1 MGQPLTVLRV
11 EKLKSWGDIGGAGSH
26 NLRRRD
32 TPNAD
37 PARTHLNRHLVG
49 QPTDQLATVVREKI
63 GDQTIRKNAVL
74 AFEVVMSAS
83 PEYFRPDD
91 PGAAGAWN
99 EQRLARWEVASM
111 DWLRKQYGD
120 RIASAVLHL
129 DEQTPHIQAVIVP
142 LDERGKLN
150 CRAMLGG
157 SRQTLRDL
165 QTFYAQSV
173 EHLGIARGIEGSKAK
188 HKTVREYYRE
198 AAKTFEPLPE
208 VKTRNPGQAPAEPEK
223 PGFFSGPEKRGQW
236 ERDRAEWER
245 QKAAWEVR
253 LKQHMAEVKAQRDAA
268 VETARRHQAQAAK
281 TAALA
286 KEVQTLKTENSRLL
300 AERQVLK
307 AEADR
312 LRGTDLCD
320 VLTKVY
326 GAQEA
331 ADSRPSYRTRK
342 FELGEHG
349 NIAVT
354 GELWTDNTTGKGGK
368 GAINLVM
375 YLEGWKQ
382 ERYKDAVRVLA
393 EHFNPESVAVDM
405 GRKTALEGAPVVS
418 KLKQEPL
425 PTPEPVLSNWPRAR
439 RYLEDVRKIPGK
451 LIDWASKRGLIFAD
465 EWANLVF
472 IRDGGGCFKRGS
484 YDPKDRPA
492 FKQTLGRDAGPMVLP
507 GTDGRVFVTEGPID
521 AFTLKAINPA
531 STVLA
536 TGGSC
541 PLERLKPYLDRY
553 ATERIFLAHDN
564 DQAGNAQ
571 AQRLKNAYRPPG
583 EADIVRW
590 AANMQ
595 DHRQKDWSAVLMAR
609 PSLSIFELDSR
620 GDIFIPEKPAQKNLN
635 RPRMR
640 PR

>member
-11 EKLKSWGDIGGAGSH
+11 EKLKSWGDVGGAGSH
-26 NLRRRD
+26 NLRHRD

-37 PARTHLNRHLVG
+37 PSRTHLNRHLVG
-49 QPTDQLATVVREKI
+49 QPTDQLAEVVREKI

-83 PEYFRPDD
+83 PEYFRPDA
-91 PGAAGAWN
+91 PGAGGTWN
-99 EQRLARWEVASM
+99 EQRLARWETASM

-120 RIASAVLHL
+120 RVVSAVLHL
-129 DEQTPHIQAVIVP
+129 DEQTPHIQAVVVP
-142 LDERGKLN
+142 LDEKGKLN

-165 QTFYAQSV
+165 QTSYAKGV
-173 EHLGIARGIEGSKAK
+173 EHLGISRGIEGSKAK

-198 AAKTFEPLPE
+198 AESAFEPLPE

-223 PGFFSGPEKRGQW
+223 LGFFAGPEKKGQW

-245 QKAAWEVR
+245 QQAAWEAQR
-253 LKQHMAEVKAQRDAA
+253 KQHMAEVNAQRDAA

-281 TAALA
+281 AAALA

-300 AERQVLK
+300 AERQTLK

-354 GELWTDNTTGKGGK
+354 GELWTDNATGKGGK

-375 YLEGWKQ
+375 HLEGWEQ
-382 ERYKDAVRVLA
+382 GRYKDAVRVLA
-393 EHFNPESVAVDM
+393 EHFSPESVAADM
-405 GRKTALEGAPVVS
+405 GRKTALEGATAVS

-425 PTPEPVLSNWPRAR
+425 PMPEPVLSNWPRAR

-451 LIDWASKRGLIFAD
+451 LIDWASKRGLIYAD
-465 EWANLVF
+465 ERANLVF
-472 IRDGGGCFKRGS
+472 VRDGGGCFKRGS

-521 AFTLKAINPA
+521 ALALKAINPA

-536 TGGSC
+536 TGGNC
-541 PLERLKPYLDRY
+541 PIGRLKPYLDRY
-553 ATERIFLAHDN
+553 ATERVFLAHDS
-564 DQAGNAQ
+564 DPAGNDQ
-571 AQRLKNAYRPPG
+571 AQRLKDAYKPLEG
-583 EADIVRW
+583 AEVVRW
-590 AANMQ
+590 GTNMV
-595 DHRQKDWSAVLMAR
+595 DSRKKDWSAVLMAR
-609 PSLSIFELDSR
+609 PSLSAFELDQR
-620 GDIFIPEKPAQKNLN
+620 GEIATPE
-635 RPRMR
+635 RPRPGRSSPGMSLG
-640 PR
+640 

>member
-1 MGQPLTVLRV
+1 
-11 EKLKSWGDIGGAGSH
+11 
-26 NLRRRD
+26 
-32 TPNAD
+32 
-37 PARTHLNRHLVG
+37 
-49 QPTDQLATVVREKI
+49 
-63 GDQTIRKNAVL
+63 
-74 AFEVVMSAS
+74 
-83 PEYFRPDD
+83 
-91 PGAAGAWN
+91 
-99 EQRLARWEVASM
+99 
-111 DWLRKQYGD
+111 
-120 RIASAVLHL
+120 VLHL
-129 DEQTPHIQAVIVP
+129 DEQTPHIQAVVVP

-165 QTFYAQSV
+165 QTSYAKGV

-188 HKTVREYYRE
+188 HKTVREFYRE
-198 AAKTFEPLPE
+198 AENAFSPLPE

-223 PGFFSGPEKRGQW
+223 PGFFAGPEKKGQW
-236 ERDRAEWER
+236 ERDHAEWER
-245 QKAAWEVR
+245 QQAAWEAQR
-253 LKQHMAEVKAQRDAA
+253 KQHMAEVKAQRDAA

-281 TAALA
+281 AAALA

-300 AERQVLK
+300 AERQTLK
-307 AEADR
+307 TEADR
-312 LRGTDLCD
+312 LRGTDLAD
-320 VLTKVY
+320 VLERVY

-375 YLEGWKQ
+375 HLEGWQ
-382 ERYKDAVRVLA
+382 QDRYKDAVRVLA
-393 EHFNPESVAVDM
+393 EHFSPESVAADM
-405 GRKTALEGAPVVS
+405 GRKTALEGATAVS

-425 PTPEPVLSNWPRAR
+425 PMPEPVLSNWPRAR

-465 EWANLVF
+465 ERANLVF
-472 IRDGGGCFKRGS
+472 VRDGGGCFKRGS

-521 AFTLKAINPA
+521 ALALKAINPA

-536 TGGSC
+536 TGGNC
-541 PLERLKPYLDRY
+541 PIGRLKPYLDRY
-553 ATERIFLAHDN
+553 ATERVFLAHDS
-564 DQAGNAQ
+564 DPAGNDQ
-571 AQRLKNAYRPPG
+571 AQRLKDAYKPLEG
-583 EADIVRW
+583 AEVVRW
-590 AANMQ
+590 GTNMV
-595 DHRQKDWSAVLMAR
+595 DSRKKDWSAVLMAR
-609 PSLSIFELDSR
+609 PSLSAFELDQR
-620 GDIFIPEKPAQKNLN
+620 GEIATPE
-635 RPRMR
+635 RPRPGRSSPGMSLG
-640 PR
+640 